1 MSHDP
6 PESTA
11 ASAPSGDSLGRQIAL
26 TAKQVRAWADRVLTE
41 HGASLVTWIVLQ
53 QALRAEAPGF
63 SQRELAAGLSIGG
76 PSLVRHLD
84 RLEREGLVRR
94 EPDPDDRRVTRVSI
108 TEAGRLKHQELAV
121 VAQRLD
127 DELGSVLSG
136 RERRVLIDVL
146 VRIEAHAAQRNARP
160 TPERR
165 TEVA

>member
-6 PESTA
+6 QGSE
-11 ASAPSGDSLGRQIAL
+11 APAPPSRDSLGRQIAL
-26 TAKQVRAWADRVLTE
+26 AAKQVRAWADRELTE

-94 EPDPDDRRVTRVSI
+94 QPDPEDRRVTRVSI
-108 TEAGRLKHQELAV
+108 TEAGRMKHQELAV
-121 VAQRLD
+121 IARRLD
-127 DELGSVLSG
+127 DELASLLSDH
-136 RERRVLIDVL
+136 ERRVLGDVL
-146 VRIEAHAAQRNARP
+146 ARIEGHAAQRNAR
-160 TPERR
+160 EASDRG